1 MARGQRLRA
10 ARRVPRDRAWRGE
23 TDVRLSCRLSRFGTS
38 GRILSSGRGS
48 GLASAQ
54 QGYEGDRAQH
64 HPRLSADLP
73 PQEIEAAEGEPEE
86 PHDAQEQ
93 ADEAS
98 SDPGHE
104 EPPVVPRCLN
114 TELRQEPDED
124 SVVK

>member
-23 TDVRLSCRLSRFGTS
+23 TDVRLSCRLSRFGMS
-38 GRILSSGRGS
+38 ERILSSGRGS

-64 HPRLSADLP
+64 HPRLSDDLP

-86 PHDAQEQ
+86 QHAVDEQTDDA
-93 ADEAS
+93 AGD
-98 SDPGHE
+98 HE
-104 EPPVVPRCLN
+104 IGRAHV
-114 TELRQEPDED
+114 
-124 SVVK
+124 